1 MGLTDEEQL
10 SSKDRGGR
18 RSVIDR
24 RQRSSKNH
32 FPERRWLRYRRSGID
47 RRRPVQARI
56 KRKMERRRLYMDL
69 SE

>member
-1 MGLTDEEQL
+1 MGPTDEEQL

-47 RRRPVQARI
+47 RRRPVQARM
-56 KRKMERRRLYMDL
+56 KRKLERRRLYMDPP
-69 SE
+69 E

>member
-1 MGLTDEEQL
+1 MGPTDEEQL

>member
-1 MGLTDEEQL
+1 MGPTDEEQL

-18 RSVIDR
+18 RALIDR
-24 RQRSSKNH
+24 RQRTSKNH
-32 FPERRWLRYRRSGID
+32 FPERRWQRYRRSGID

-56 KRKMERRRLYMDL
+56 KRKLERRRLYMDL